1 MEGAIG
7 YNCGTCVIGGEAE
20 MNIRYRCAGAV
31 ATAILLAAVCAE
43 AAQFSHG
50 LKGERKPWT
59 GEGFLDDPQEFH
71 FAIVSDRTGG
81 ERKGFFGKAMD
92 ALNLLRPEFV
102 MSVGDLIACGGKSD
116 ARAQWEELEGF
127 LSRLEMP
134 FFHVVG
140 NHDIWT
146 GFSGMT
152 PARRKSIELWKEFC
166 GTNTYYSFIY
176 KGCQF
181 ICLDSME
188 AHDCYPPRE
197 PLPEAQL
204 DWASGE
210 MERNADARW
219 HFIFIHKP
227 LDFMSD
233 RWLRFERKIRKYD
246 YTVFCGDWH
255 THCTAVRHGKKYHI
269 VGTTGGGIDGAISED
284 LSSGTMDSITW
295 VTVTKK
301 GPVVS
306 NIAVSGVHG
315 DFIQTCATTKGWIEA
330 PLDYPSH
337 LAEPPEAYADEK
349 NTALIPAEVMEG
361 PGYDWHFR
369 HAVILRQGKI
379 YQSGMEKFKAGKRR
393 VVLLG
398 DETASAASAV
408 YPGAQVFDM
417 GFKGDRTQNVIW
429 RIIQGEL
436 AGYDP
441 DEVLI
446 SVGVHNFGNNTV
458 DEIKAA
464 LLRIVSLVRARVPR
478 AKVTLL
484 ND

>member
-1 MEGAIG
+1 MVKIISGLALTTAALALGAS
-7 YNCGTCVIGGEAE
+7 
-20 MNIRYRCAGAV
+20 
-31 ATAILLAAVCAE
+31 AAD
-43 AAQFSHG
+43 FSHNLSG
-50 LKGERKPWT
+50 TKPWT
-59 GEGFLDDPQEFH
+59 DKPFLDDPQEFH
-71 FAIVSDRTGG
+71 FAIIGDLTGG
-81 ERKGFFGKAMD
+81 ERPHVYERAVER
-92 ALNLLRPEFV
+92 LNMLRPEFV
-102 MSVGDLIACGGKSD
+102 MSVGDLVAGGGVP
-116 ARAQWEELEGF
+116 RAELKKQWDSFRERTAKLDM
-127 LSRLEMP
+127 R
-134 FFHVVG
+134 FFYVVG

-146 GFSGMT
+146 GFNGMSPGRQT
-152 PARRKSIELWKEFC
+152 SIDVWKEQF
-166 GTNTYYSFIY
+166 GTNTYYNFTY
-176 KGCQF
+176 KGCHF
-181 ICLDSME
+181 VCLDSME
-188 AHDCYPPRE
+188 RHDYYPPRE
-197 PLPEAQL
+197 ALPVSQL
-204 DWASGE
+204 EWATREILS
-210 MERNADARW
+210 RADARW
-219 HFIFIHKP
+219 TFIFMHKP
-227 LDFMSD
+227 LDWTSD
-233 RWLRFERKIRKYD
+233 RWLKFEREIADVD

-255 THCTAVRHGKKYHI
+255 NHCTAVRHGKKYHM
-269 VGTTGGGIDGAISED
+269 VGTTGGGFDCGVVKDD
-284 LSSGTMDSITW
+284 LRYGIMDSITW

-306 NIAVSGVHG
+306 NLAIGGIHG
-315 DFIQTCATTKGWIEA
+315 DTLQTCATTMGWIET

-337 LAEPPEAYADEK
+337 LSEPPEAYADEK

-446 SVGVHNFGNNTV
+446 SVGVHNFGNNTG

>member
-1 MEGAIG
+1 
-7 YNCGTCVIGGEAE
+7 

-255 THCTAVRHGKKYHI
+255 NHCTAIRNGRKYCMI
-269 VGTTGGGIDGAISED
+269 GTTGGGYDSGLTGDDLRYGA
-284 LSSGTMDSITW
+284 MDSITW
-295 VTVTKK
+295 VTMTKK
-301 GPVVS
+301 GPVIS
-306 NIAVSGVHG
+306 NIALSGIYG
-315 DFIQTCATTKGWIEA
+315 DTIQTCATTKGWIEA

-337 LAEPPEAYADEK
+337 LAEHPGKYANEK
-349 NTALIPAEVMEG
+349 NTAVIPAEVMDG

-369 HAVILRQGKI
+369 LAVTLRQGRI
-379 YQSGMEKFKAGKRR
+379 FAAGMEKFKPGRKR

-398 DETASAASAV
+398 DETASALAAEF
-408 YPGAQVFDM
+408 GDGFQVFDM
-417 GFKGDRTQNVIW
+417 GFPGDRTQNVMW
-429 RIIQGEL
+429 RVIQGTL
-436 AGYDP
+436 SGYDP
-441 DEVLI
+441 ARVVI
-446 SVGVHNFGNNTV
+446 SVGGHNKGENTE
-458 DEIKAA
+458 DEIAAAKAKLA
-464 LLRIVSLVRARVPR
+464 GLVAERVPDATIDVR
-478 AKVTLL
+478 
-484 ND
+484 